1 LIKGWRLLSTKNI
14 MKRKTKKPTI
24 KEMQKDLQT
33 LFNIVS
39 SINYTTDTLRMLIE
53 NYLEMKKETEKLAKY
68 MEAKTEKL
76 KNEVEENTR
85 MAEEGDSEQAT

>member
-1 LIKGWRLLSTKNI
+1 

-24 KEMQKDLQT
+24 KEMQQDLQS
-33 LFNIVS
+33 LYRVVS

-53 NYLEMKKETEKLAKY
+53 NYLEMNKETEKLAKY

-85 MAEEGDSEQAT
+85 MAEEGDSK

>member
-1 LIKGWRLLSTKNI
+1 

-76 KNEVEENTR
+76 KSEVEENTR

>member
-1 LIKGWRLLSTKNI
+1 

-24 KEMQKDLQT
+24 KEMRQDLQS
-33 LFNIVS
+33 LYRVVS

-53 NYLEMKKETEKLAKY
+53 NYLEMNKETEKLAKY

-85 MAEEGDSEQAT
+85 MAEEGDSK

>member
-1 LIKGWRLLSTKNI
+1 
-14 MKRKTKKPTI
+14 
-24 KEMQKDLQT
+24 MQQDLQS
-33 LFNIVS
+33 LYRVVS

-53 NYLEMKKETEKLAKY
+53 NYLEMNKETEKLAKY

-85 MAEEGDSEQAT
+85 MAEEGDSK

>member
-1 LIKGWRLLSTKNI
+1 

-24 KEMQKDLQT
+24 KEMQQDLQS
-33 LFNIVS
+33 LYRVVS

-53 NYLEMKKETEKLAKY
+53 NYLEMNKETEKLAKY

-76 KNEVEENTR
+76 KNEVEENTC
-85 MAEEGDSEQAT
+85 MAEEGDSK

>member
-1 LIKGWRLLSTKNI
+1 
-14 MKRKTKKPTI
+14 
-24 KEMQKDLQT
+24 MQKDLQT

>member
-1 LIKGWRLLSTKNI
+1 
-14 MKRKTKKPTI
+14 
-24 KEMQKDLQT
+24 MQSLYRV
-33 LFNIVS
+33 VS

-53 NYLEMKKETEKLAKY
+53 NYLEMNKETEKLAKY

-85 MAEEGDSEQAT
+85 MAEEGDSK

>member
-1 LIKGWRLLSTKNI
+1 
-14 MKRKTKKPTI
+14 MKRKTKKPTM

-76 KNEVEENTR
+76 KNEVEQNTR
-85 MAEEGDSEQAT
+85 MAEEGDSK

>member
-1 LIKGWRLLSTKNI
+1 

-24 KEMQKDLQT
+24 KEMQQDLQS
-33 LFNIVS
+33 LYRVVS

-53 NYLEMKKETEKLAKY
+53 NYLEMNKETEKLAKY

-76 KNEVEENTR
+76 KDENQR
-85 MAEEGDSEQAT
+85 DAVPGKDEAAT

>member
-1 LIKGWRLLSTKNI
+1 

-24 KEMQKDLQT
+24 KEMQPDLQS
-33 LFNIVS
+33 LYRVVS

-53 NYLEMKKETEKLAKY
+53 NYLEMNKETEKLAKY

-85 MAEEGDSEQAT
+85 MAEEGDSK

>member
-1 LIKGWRLLSTKNI
+1 

>member
-1 LIKGWRLLSTKNI
+1 
-14 MKRKTKKPTI
+14 
-24 KEMQKDLQT
+24 
-33 LFNIVS
+33 
-39 SINYTTDTLRMLIE
+39 MLIE

>member
-1 LIKGWRLLSTKNI
+1 

-24 KEMQKDLQT
+24 KEMQQDLQS
-33 LFNIVS
+33 LYRVVS

-53 NYLEMKKETEKLAKY
+53 NYIEMNKETEKLAKY

-85 MAEEGDSEQAT
+85 MAEEGDSK

>member
-1 LIKGWRLLSTKNI
+1 

-24 KEMQKDLQT
+24 KEMQQDMQSLYRV
-33 LFNIVS
+33 VS

-53 NYLEMKKETEKLAKY
+53 NYLEMNKETEKLAKY

-85 MAEEGDSEQAT
+85 MAEEGDSK

>member
-1 LIKGWRLLSTKNI
+1 
-14 MKRKTKKPTI
+14 MKRKTKKPTM

-39 SINYTTDTLRMLIE
+39 SVNYTTDTLRMLIE

-76 KNEVEENTR
+76 KNEVEQNTR
-85 MAEEGDSEQAT
+85 MAEEGDSK